1 MKVTS
6 HFTKCTTLAQNLIA
20 SRGTFNCDLKT
31 VRHGRRGLMATLTNE
46 RITTRV
52 NSETKDLLERA
63 LSLSGYASLNS
74 FIANSAVAEAKRL
87 IEQNMRI
94 KLCQEDALAFI
105 NALERPAKNES
116 TFPTSSS

>member
-1 MKVTS
+1 
-6 HFTKCTTLAQNLIA
+6 
-20 SRGTFNCDLKT
+20 
-31 VRHGRRGLMATLTNE
+31 MATLTNE

-94 KLCQEDALAFI
+94 ELCQEDALAFV
-105 NALERPAKNES
+105 NALEGPAKMNQRFLEAARRHKEAI
-116 TFPTSSS
+116 TSEYYTTENKGT

>member
-1 MKVTS
+1 
-6 HFTKCTTLAQNLIA
+6 
-20 SRGTFNCDLKT
+20 
-31 VRHGRRGLMATLTNE
+31 MATLTNE

-52 NSETKDLLERA
+52 NSETKELLERA

-74 FIANSAVAEAKRL
+74 FIANAAVAEAKRL

-105 NALERPAKNES
+105 DALERPVKMNDCFLRAARKHKETITNES
-116 TFPTSSS
+116 RTS